1 MTISRIFS
9 SGIVVLVLNVYLA
22 AEEPDILDL
31 VKANPLKITTSA
43 GTPKYGDPDLD
54 AAVDVLADIPHPWTV
69 SKIIDCFENSPWM
82 QHFPLVA
89 ARSGLTDRQEDEKRQ
104 VHLTT
109 LLAASRDPR
118 AAPLLIKAM
127 DYRSTVIKAR
137 ARFDLYF
144 YFLPDARYHK
154 LPPEPYEAGAHLYT
168 DFIPEMDR
176 QVRAWWAL
184 NKDDLTA
191 VTSKVP

>member
-1 MTISRIFS
+1 
-9 SGIVVLVLNVYLA
+9 
-22 AEEPDILDL
+22 
-31 VKANPLKITTSA
+31 
-43 GTPKYGDPDLD
+43 
-54 AAVDVLADIPHPWTV
+54 
-69 SKIIDCFENSPWM
+69 
-82 QHFPLVA
+82 
-89 ARSGLTDRQEDEKRQ
+89 
-104 VHLTT
+104 
-109 LLAASRDPR
+109 
-118 AAPLLIKAM
+118 M
-127 DYRSTVIKAR
+127 DYRSTFIKAR

-176 QVRAWWAL
+176 QVRVWWAL